1 LHGQPHACERQ
12 DNGESEGRKVD
23 HHAVPIGVLSLFPA
37 FVFGERFVRVGRLR
51 AARRA
56 LACAEAAGSEWDD
69 PVVIVCRLGPLSCHV
84 RFRFGR
90 PVSRLYR
97 RQCEISSKTEITF
110 AAKLCA
116 VTHGLGR
123 AAGSPGEEK
132 IPVIKPKIP
141 CRLRCPGLNLREI
154 YGSDSLARLSPAFQ
168 RDGARLE

>member
-1 LHGQPHACERQ
+1 VHVDRRAVTSAGQKAVLIFAHISDLHGQPHACERQ

-23 HHAVPIGVLSLFPA
+23 HHAVPIRVLSLFPA

-116 VTHGLGR
+116 VTTVS
-123 AAGSPGEEK
+123 AEPA
-132 IPVIKPKIP
+132 
-141 CRLRCPGLNLREI
+141 
-154 YGSDSLARLSPAFQ
+154 ARLAKKKFQ
-168 RDGARLE
+168 